1 MSTYTITKLRKIGY
15 PLDSE
20 KMTQPAAP
28 EANRSRDRILDLL
41 LKSELPMSVQTLG
54 AALGISRNA
63 AHQQVIA
70 LEREGL
76 IERDVA
82 IRTKGRPSQ
91 GYRLSEAGGATFPR
105 QYALL
110 ARQMLDELA
119 RVLGP
124 ADLKQAM
131 ERIGLSLADSLRS
144 SMGEDPSERLPR
156 IAGLM
161 RQLGYES
168 AVVEGRED
176 REIEAHNCVFHD
188 LAVADPAICEV
199 DLALLRSLSGKK
211 VDHLRCMARGERSCR
226 FAFRPAAP
234 DE

>member
-1 MSTYTITKLRKIGY
+1 
-15 PLDSE
+15 
-20 KMTQPAAP
+20 MTQSTAI
-28 EANRSRDRILDLL
+28 EMNRSRDRILELL
-41 LKSELPMSVQTLG
+41 LKSELPLSVQALG
-54 AALGISRNA
+54 AELGISRNA
-63 AHQQVIA
+63 AHQQVMA

-76 IERDVA
+76 IEKDVA

-91 GYRLSEAGGATFPR
+91 AYRLSAAGGATFPR

-110 ARQMLDELA
+110 ARQMLEELS
-119 RVLGP
+119 RHLGP
-124 ADLKQAM
+124 AELPRAM
-131 ERIGLSLADSLRS
+131 ERIGLSLADSLRVS
-144 SMGEDPSERLPR
+144 VEGDTDQRLEQ

-161 RQLGYES
+161 RGLGYES
-168 AVVEGRED
+168 ATIEGAEGT
-176 REIEAHNCVFHD
+176 EIEAHNCVFHD

-226 FAFRPAAP
+226 FAFRSPAQ